1 MYICLIILDIMSYQ
15 VNLTDEELVDLK
27 RIKREV
33 KDSKILRRY
42 QCLHM
47 LHTGMKRQDVAE
59 LLDVYADTITD
70 WVKIYKS
77 VGLVALGNLKYDG
90 RRPSVLDAHKETMKS
105 YIKSTSVNTISQLQD
120 YLKTEL
126 NIEIEHSWL
135 SRYLKKN
142 SVTLIKKQD

>member
-1 MYICLIILDIMSYQ
+1 MSYQ
-15 VNLTDEELVDLK
+15 VKLREDELVELK

-59 LLDVYADTITD
+59 LLDVYIDTITD
-70 WVKIYKS
+70 WVKIYQS
-77 VGLVALGNLKYDG
+77 VGLVALGDLKYDG
-90 RRPSVLDAHKETMKS
+90 RRPSALEEHKETIKA
-105 YIKSTSVNTISQLQD
+105 YIKSNSVNTISQLQD
-120 YLKTEL
+120 YIKTDL
-126 NIEIEHSWL
+126 NLEIEHSWL

-142 SVTLIKKQD
+142 SVALIKKQD

>member
-1 MYICLIILDIMSYQ
+1 MYLLHNLDIMSYQ
-15 VNLTDEELVDLK
+15 VNLTEKELVELK

-59 LLDVYADTITD
+59 LLDVYIDTITD
-70 WVKIYKS
+70 WVKIYQS
-77 VGLVALGNLKYDG
+77 EGLIALGDLKYDG
-90 RRPSVLDAHKETMKS
+90 RRPSVLDQHKETIKT
-105 YIKSTSVNTISQLQD
+105 YIKSNSVNTISQLQD
-120 YLKTEL
+120 YIKTDL
-126 NIEIEHSWL
+126 NLEIEHSWL

-142 SVTLIKKQD
+142 PLLL

>member
-1 MYICLIILDIMSYQ
+1 MSYQ
-15 VNLTDEELVDLK
+15 VNLSDEGLVDLK

-59 LLDVYADTITD
+59 LLDVYIDTITD
-70 WVKIYKS
+70 WVKIYQS
-77 VGLVALGNLKYDG
+77 VGLVALGDLKYDG
-90 RRPSVLDAHKETMKS
+90 RRPSALDEHKETIKA

-126 NIEIEHSWL
+126 SLEIEHSWL

-142 SVTLIKKQD
+142 SIVLIKKQD

>member
-1 MYICLIILDIMSYQ
+1 MSYRI
-15 VNLTDEELVDLK
+15 NLTREELVDLK
-27 RIKREV
+27 RIKRKV

-47 LHTGMKRQDVAE
+47 LHRGMKRQDVAE
-59 LLDVYADTITD
+59 LLDVYIDTITD
-70 WVKIYKS
+70 WVKTYQS
-77 VGLVALGNLKYDG
+77 VGLIALGDLKYDA
-90 RRPSVLDAHKETMKS
+90 RRPSALDEHKETIKAH
-105 YIKSTSVNTISQLQD
+105 IKSTSINTVSQLQD
-120 YLKTEL
+120 YIKTDL

>member
-1 MYICLIILDIMSYQ
+1 MYICLIILDVMSYQ
-15 VNLTDEELVDLK
+15 VNLTDQELVDLK

-90 RRPSVLDAHKETMKS
+90 RRPSVLDAHKETIKS

>member
-1 MYICLIILDIMSYQ
+1 MSYR
-15 VNLTDEELVDLK
+15 VSLSEEELVALK

-47 LHTGMKRQDVAE
+47 LHTGMKRKEVAE
-59 LLDVYADTITD
+59 LLDVYIDTITD
-70 WVKIYKS
+70 WVKTYQS
-77 VGLVALGNLKYDG
+77 VGLLALGNLKYDG
-90 RRPSVLDAHKETMKS
+90 RRPSALDEHKQTIKA
-105 YIKSTSVNTISQLQD
+105 YIQSTPVNTVSQLQD
-120 YLKTEL
+120 YIKTDL

-142 SVTLIKKQD
+142 SIALIKKQD

>member
-1 MYICLIILDIMSYQ
+1 MSYQ
-15 VNLTDEELVDLK
+15 VNLTEEELVDLK

-59 LLDVYADTITD
+59 LLDVYIDTITD
-70 WVKIYKS
+70 WVKIYNS

-90 RRPSVLDAHKETMKS
+90 RRPSVLDEHKETIKA
-105 YIKSTSVNTISQLQD
+105 YIKSKSVNTVSQLQD
-120 YLKTEL
+120 YIKTDL
-126 NIEIEHSWL
+126 NLEIEHSWL

-142 SVTLIKKQD
+142 SVALIKKQD

>member
-1 MYICLIILDIMSYQ
+1 MSYQ
-15 VNLTDEELVDLK
+15 VNLTDQELVDLK

-90 RRPSVLDAHKETMKS
+90 RRPSVLDAHKETIKS